1 MDNYMRNKFCPCMR
15 CRMNCMM
22 GPAILVT
29 LGVMFLLNNLH
40 VARGGTF
47 VAVLLIVIGGI
58 KLLQSSAST
67 EGHVQPTFFYPQAT
81 ANPPIVT
88 PPPTQNQASSGQV
101 NNG

>member
-1 MDNYMRNKFCPCMR
+1 MR

-29 LGVMFLLNNLH
+29 LGIMFMLNNMG
-40 VARGGTF
+40 VARWGTF
-47 VAVLLIVIGGI
+47 WAVLLIVIGGI

-67 EGHVQPTFFYPQAT
+67 EGHRQPTYFYPQAAP
-81 ANPPIVT
+81 ANPANSA
-88 PPPTQNQASSGQV
+88 PPPPPPQNEAQTGQV

>member
-1 MDNYMRNKFCPCMR
+1 
-15 CRMNCMM
+15 MNSMM

-29 LGVMFLLNNLH
+29 LGVMFLLNNLG

-58 KLLQSSAST
+58 KLLQNGAST
-67 EGHVQPTFFYPQAT
+67 EGHRQPTYFYPQAAP
-81 ANPPIVT
+81 ANPPSPA
-88 PPPTQNQASSGQV
+88 PPPQNEAPTGQV

>member
-1 MDNYMRNKFCPCMR
+1 MDNYYRNRFCPCLR
-15 CRMNCMM
+15 CRMNSMM

-29 LGVMFLLNNLH
+29 LGVMFLLNNLG

-58 KLLQSSAST
+58 KLLQSGAST
-67 EGHVQPTFFYPQAT
+67 VGHRQPTYFYPADPN
-81 ANPPIVT
+81 APVVT
-88 PPPTQNQASSGQV
+88 PPPTQNEAPTGQV